1 MRIKKLM
8 DLMVLLLFFLMIE
21 LDIQDSLFE
30 RNNISK
36 KFSSNIFVKSI
47 TCY

>member
-8 DLMVLLLFFLMIE
+8 DLIVLLLFFLMIE

-30 RNNISK
+30 RNNVPK
-36 KFSSNIFVKSI
+36 KISSNIFVKAI